1 MLQKLDTDKI
11 NNVNRKIYHSK
22 LFNSRG
28 SSTSTTVVLIWKF
41 SVLLKETLVK

>member
-22 LFNSRG
+22 LFNSREN
-28 SSTSTTVVLIWKF
+28 LF
-41 SVLLKETLVK
+41 SAAVLL